1 MKRYLLQAF
10 IAMSLTMPG
19 MAQNTNKAQSE
30 FPSKNFRVAAAVQG
44 YFTYPN
50 RFGVSVDGK
59 MMFRANANK
68 DVYNEFVV
76 TGKATHTPSINA
88 GNFFSAFDGKQYN
101 NISSLT
107 ALIGYRINF
116 GLPRHLS
123 TDIDAIGGAFIELNG
138 GASYTHH
145 IDDYYYQASETNEM
159 PAKNKTPRTWAP
171 TFSGVAGYSISKR
184 LDIIA
189 SYTGAWPTKTKGK
202 ILLSILGAGLQ
213 FNF

>member
-1 MKRYLLQAF
+1 MKRYFLQAVIAIS
-10 IAMSLTMPG
+10 IAMPA
-19 MAQNTNKAQSE
+19 MAQNTNTVQPE
-30 FPSKNFRVAAAVQG
+30 FPKRLRVAAAVQG
-44 YFTYPN
+44 YVTYPG

-59 MMFRANANK
+59 VMFRANANK

-76 TGKATHTPSINA
+76 TGKATHTPSING

-107 ALIGYRINF
+107 ALVGYRINF

-123 TDIDAIGGAFIELNG
+123 NNIDHVGGAFVELNA

-145 IDDYYYQASETNEM
+145 IDDYYYQASQTNET
-159 PAKNKTPRTWAP
+159 PVKYKTARTWAP
-171 TFSGVAGYSISKR
+171 TFSGVAGYSVSKR

-189 SYTGAWPTKTKGK
+189 SYTGAWPAKTKGK